1 MRRQE
6 GGVLMTVQAKML
18 RSLLLSLFGLCPPP
32 LVWAQFAV
40 SLTFAIS
47 ALGLAQSSPLY
58 AQNQSR
64 PQAVACP
71 IEGPPVADTL
81 KYINDALASDNRTD
95 IVDVISV
102 QKDRL
107 FQIDHV
113 SGIGEAQSAAVYA
126 LNCQSLRGTVFGER
140 FEVDLECHAGNCFE
154 AWVQD
159 NPQASWRTRGSAG
172 AMAISFN
179 CDNEKGRR
187 LVQALSHLI
196 ALLQQQ
202 YKQSHSDPSD
212 PFAKPQ

>member
-1 MRRQE
+1 M
-6 GGVLMTVQAKML
+6 K
-18 RSLLLSLFGLCPPP
+18 RSGIAIFS
-32 LVWAQFAV
+32 
-40 SLTFAIS
+40 IS
-47 ALGLAQSSPLY
+47 ALGLLLGLAQGSYLY
-58 AQNQSR
+58 AQNQSQ
-64 PQAVACP
+64 PQPQPAACP
-71 IEGPPVADTL
+71 LEGPSIADTL
-81 KYINDALASDNRTD
+81 KYINDALAVGQLPD
-95 IVDVISV
+95 IDDAISV

-113 SGIGEAQSAAVYA
+113 SSMGIGEAQSAAVYA
-126 LNCQSLRGTVFGER
+126 LNCQSLTGTVKGER
-140 FEVDLECHAGNCFE
+140 FEIDLECHAGNCFE
-154 AWVQD
+154 SWVQD

-212 PFAKPQ
+212 PFAKPPS

>member
-1 MRRQE
+1 M
-6 GGVLMTVQAKML
+6 K
-18 RSLLLSLFGLCPPP
+18 RSRI
-32 LVWAQFAV
+32 AV
-40 SLTFAIS
+40 FSIS
-47 ALGLAQSSPLY
+47 ALGFLLGLAPSSPLY
-58 AQNQSR
+58 AQTQSQ

-71 IEGPPVADTL
+71 IEGPSIADTL
-81 KYINDALASDNRTD
+81 KYINDALAVGQLPD
-95 IVDVISV
+95 IDDAISV

-113 SGIGEAQSAAVYA
+113 SSMGIGEAQSAAVYA
-126 LNCQSLRGTVFGER
+126 LNCQSLTGTVKGER
-140 FEVDLECHAGNCFE
+140 FEINLECHAGNCFE
-154 AWVQD
+154 SWVQD